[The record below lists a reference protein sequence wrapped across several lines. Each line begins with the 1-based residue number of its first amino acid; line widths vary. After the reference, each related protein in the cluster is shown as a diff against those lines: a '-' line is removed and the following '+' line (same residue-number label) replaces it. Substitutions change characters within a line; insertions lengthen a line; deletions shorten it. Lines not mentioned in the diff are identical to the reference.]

1 MNSKYYTLV
10 VEVWYV
16 AEKFKFSLDKLLEIR
31 QDKEEDSK
39 RIFTETQ
46 RQKQN
51 TEKKLNQLKFNYD
64 KYNGIVPGED
74 VVYQKLKRYYLQGL
88 ETGIKETEKD
98 LVLKDK
104 KVNEARNDLVSKQVD
119 RKTVEILKEKKLL
132 EHIKEE
138 ERVEQVN
145 LDEIA
150 LYSYMRNINEGR

>member
-1 MNSKYYTLV
+1 M
-10 VEVWYV
+10 

-31 QDKEEDSK
+31 QDKEEESK

-150 LYSYMRNINEGR
+150 LYSYMRRINEGR

>member
-1 MNSKYYTLV
+1 M
-10 VEVWYV
+10 

-31 QDKEEDSK
+31 QDKEEESK

>member
-1 MNSKYYTLV
+1 M
-10 VEVWYV
+10 

-31 QDKEEDSK
+31 QDKEEESK

-104 KVNEARNDLVSKQVD
+104 KVNEARSDLVSKQVD
-119 RKTVEILKEKKLL
+119 RKTVEILKEKKFL

-150 LYSYMRNINEGR
+150 LYSYMRRINEGR

>member
-1 MNSKYYTLV
+1 M
-10 VEVWYV
+10 

>member
-1 MNSKYYTLV
+1 M
-10 VEVWYV
+10 

-31 QDKEEDSK
+31 QDKEEESK

-64 KYNGIVPGED
+64 KYNGIVSGED

-88 ETGIKETEKD
+88 ETGIKETERD

>member
-1 MNSKYYTLV
+1 M
-10 VEVWYV
+10 

-31 QDKEEDSK
+31 QDKEEESK

-119 RKTVEILKEKKLL
+119 RKTVEILKEKKFL

>member
-1 MNSKYYTLV
+1 M
-10 VEVWYV
+10 

-31 QDKEEDSK
+31 QDKEEESK

-51 TEKKLNQLKFNYD
+51 TEKKLNKLKFNYD

-104 KVNEARNDLVSKQVD
+104 KVNEARNDLVSKQID

-132 EHIKEE
+132 EHTKEE

>member
-1 MNSKYYTLV
+1 M
-10 VEVWYV
+10 

-31 QDKEEDSK
+31 QDKEEESK

-88 ETGIKETEKD
+88 ETGIKETERD

>member
-1 MNSKYYTLV
+1 MNSKYHTLV

-16 AEKFKFSLDKLLEIR
+16 ADKFKFSLDKLLEIR
-31 QDKEEDSK
+31 QDKEEESK

-88 ETGIKETEKD
+88 ETGIKETERD

>member
-1 MNSKYYTLV
+1 M
-10 VEVWYV
+10 

-31 QDKEEDSK
+31 QDKEEESK

-98 LVLKDK
+98 LVFKDK
-104 KVNEARNDLVSKQVD
+104 KVNEARSDLVSKQVD
-119 RKTVEILKEKKLL
+119 RKTVEILKEKKFL

-150 LYSYMRNINEGR
+150 LYSYMRRINEGR

>member
-1 MNSKYYTLV
+1 M
-10 VEVWYV
+10 
-16 AEKFKFSLDKLLEIR
+16 ADKFKFSLDKLLEIR
-31 QDKEEDSK
+31 QDKEEESK

-88 ETGIKETEKD
+88 ETGIKETERD

>member
-1 MNSKYYTLV
+1 M
-10 VEVWYV
+10 

-31 QDKEEDSK
+31 QDKEEESK

-88 ETGIKETEKD
+88 ETGIKETERD

-132 EHIKEE
+132 EQIKEE

>member
-1 MNSKYYTLV
+1 M
-10 VEVWYV
+10 

-31 QDKEEDSK
+31 QDKEEESK

-51 TEKKLNQLKFNYD
+51 TEKKLNKLKFNYD
-64 KYNGIVPGED
+64 KYNGIVPWED

>member
-1 MNSKYYTLV
+1 M
-10 VEVWYV
+10 

-31 QDKEEDSK
+31 QDKEEESK

-51 TEKKLNQLKFNYD
+51 TEKKLNKLKFNYD

-88 ETGIKETEKD
+88 ETGIKETERD

>member
-1 MNSKYYTLV
+1 M
-10 VEVWYV
+10 
-16 AEKFKFSLDKLLEIR
+16 AERFKFSLDKLLEIR
-31 QDKEEDSK
+31 EDKEEESK

-51 TEKKLNQLKFNYD
+51 TEKKLNQLKSDYD

>member
-1 MNSKYYTLV
+1 M
-10 VEVWYV
+10 

-31 QDKEEDSK
+31 QDKEEESK

-51 TEKKLNQLKFNYD
+51 AEKKLNKLKFNYD

>member
-1 MNSKYYTLV
+1 M
-10 VEVWYV
+10 
-16 AEKFKFSLDKLLEIR
+16 
-31 QDKEEDSK
+31 
-39 RIFTETQ
+39 
-46 RQKQN
+46 
-51 TEKKLNQLKFNYD
+51 KFNYD

-88 ETGIKETEKD
+88 ETGIKETERD

>member
-1 MNSKYYTLV
+1 M
-10 VEVWYV
+10 
-16 AEKFKFSLDKLLEIR
+16 AEGFKFSLGKLLEIR
-31 QDKEEDSK
+31 EDKEEESK

-46 RQKQN
+46 RKKQLTEQK
-51 TEKKLNQLKFNYD
+51 LSQLKASYD

-88 ETGIKETEKD
+88 ESGIKETEKD
-98 LVLKDK
+98 LIVKDQ

-132 EHIKEE
+132 EYIKEE
-138 ERVEQVN
+138 KRVEQVN

-150 LYSYMRNINEGR
+150 LYSYIRNINEGR

>member
-1 MNSKYYTLV
+1 M
-10 VEVWYV
+10 

-31 QDKEEDSK
+31 QDKEEESK

-51 TEKKLNQLKFNYD
+51 TEKKLNQLKFNYN

-88 ETGIKETEKD
+88 ETGIKETERD

>member
-1 MNSKYYTLV
+1 M
-10 VEVWYV
+10 

-31 QDKEEDSK
+31 QDKEEESK

-46 RQKQN
+46 RQRQN
-51 TEKKLNQLKFNYD
+51 TEKKLNHLKFNYD

-104 KVNEARNDLVSKQVD
+104 KVNEARIDLVSKQVD

>member
-1 MNSKYYTLV
+1 MNSKYHTLV

-31 QDKEEDSK
+31 QDKEEESK

-74 VVYQKLKRYYLQGL
+74 VVYQKLKRYYLQGI
-88 ETGIKETEKD
+88 ETGIKETERD

>member
-1 MNSKYYTLV
+1 M
-10 VEVWYV
+10 

-31 QDKEEDSK
+31 QDKEEESK

-51 TEKKLNQLKFNYD
+51 TEKKLNKLKFNYD

>member
-1 MNSKYYTLV
+1 M
-10 VEVWYV
+10 

-31 QDKEEDSK
+31 QDKEEESK

-51 TEKKLNQLKFNYD
+51 TEKKLNQLKFNYE

>member
-1 MNSKYYTLV
+1 M
-10 VEVWYV
+10 

-31 QDKEEDSK
+31 QDKEEESK

-46 RQKQN
+46 RQKQK

>member
-1 MNSKYYTLV
+1 M
-10 VEVWYV
+10 

-31 QDKEEDSK
+31 QDKEEESK

-104 KVNEARNDLVSKQVD
+104 KVNEARTDLVSKQVD

>member
-1 MNSKYYTLV
+1 MNSKYHTLV

-31 QDKEEDSK
+31 QDKEEESK

-88 ETGIKETEKD
+88 ETGIKETERD

>member
-1 MNSKYYTLV
+1 M
-10 VEVWYV
+10 

-31 QDKEEDSK
+31 QDKEEESK

-74 VVYQKLKRYYLQGL
+74 VVYQKLKRYYLQGI
-88 ETGIKETEKD
+88 ETGIKETERD